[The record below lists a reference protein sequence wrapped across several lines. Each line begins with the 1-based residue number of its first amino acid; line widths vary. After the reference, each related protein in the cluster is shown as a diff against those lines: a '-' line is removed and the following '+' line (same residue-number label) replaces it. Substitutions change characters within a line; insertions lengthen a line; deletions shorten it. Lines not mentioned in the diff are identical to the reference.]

1 VHVQVAPFVFAAC
14 VISWRKAMRSSPGL
28 ITANTLHL
36 YDHFPYDEWMFV
48 SGKTCATRNI
58 PRLARSKFDRFKYN
72 ENVARYDHYCGWVY
86 NTIGEENYRWFLLF
100 LFVHVAMCVYGAYVV
115 GALFY
120 GVILEQR
127 LMELVFFDRFT
138 GEEIPATRWIV
149 FQYLFHKH
157 MMEAAVLTIMV
168 VMAIV
173 LGLFLLY
180 NSWLISRGLTSNES
194 YKWNQIQKWYDR
206 ELQRYQDAI
215 RNGTIQTT
223 TTKTEPTTTT
233 KGNVPI
239 VTDGDVTCTGGSG
252 KEEENTSSTSPND
265 GDNYDILVHPG
276 RRPKNIYDRGFVE
289 NWKEVLFP
297 ISIQKAKQLSKNKTK
312 AI

>member
-1 VHVQVAPFVFAAC
+1 
-14 VISWRKAMRSSPGL
+14 MRSSPGL
-28 ITANTLHL
+28 ITAKNIHL

-48 SGKTCATRNI
+48 SEKTCTTRNI
-58 PRLARSKFDRFKYN
+58 PRLARSKFDRFKYK
-72 ENVARYDHYCGWVY
+72 ENVARYDHYCGWTF
-86 NTIGEENYRWFLLF
+86 NTIGEENYRWFLFF
-100 LFVHVAMCVYGAYVV
+100 LFVHVTMCAYGSYVV
-115 GALFY
+115 GSLFY

-138 GEEIPATRWIV
+138 GEEIPATPWIV

-168 VMAIV
+168 VMAVV
-173 LGLFLLY
+173 LGLFLAY
-180 NSWLISRGLTSNES
+180 HAWLISRGLTTNES

-206 ELQRYQDAI
+206 ELKRYQDAV
-215 RNGTIQTT
+215 RNGTV
-223 TTKTEPTTTT
+223 TTKTEPSSSATTTANTASST
-233 KGNVPI
+233 KNVNHPVPI

-252 KEEENTSSTSPND
+252 KGEDITSCNG
-265 GDNYDILVHPG
+265 GDNNDDDAFVHPG
-276 RRPKNIYDRGFVE
+276 PRPKNVYDRGFVE

-297 ISIQKAKQLSKNKTK
+297 ISIRKAKQLQRNNTKTK